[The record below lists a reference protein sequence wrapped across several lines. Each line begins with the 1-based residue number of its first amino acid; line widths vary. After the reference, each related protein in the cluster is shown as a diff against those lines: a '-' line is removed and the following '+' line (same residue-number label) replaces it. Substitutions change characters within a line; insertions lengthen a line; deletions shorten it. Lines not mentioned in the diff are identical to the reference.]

1 MSGTYEQGPVWAL
14 GMMSGTSLDG
24 ADAALIETDG
34 VTVAA
39 TGPWR
44 TAPYPADLRDRL
56 RAVIEGRGAR
66 QAAEHALTE
75 FHADLAGSL
84 TGRGRQCGRKDV
96 ALVGFPGHTVR
107 HEPDAGRTDQIGDG
121 AALAQRLGIGV
132 VNDFRS
138 NDVAGGRAGGAARA
152 ALSCGARPAERARHA
167 TRRAQPRRRRQR
179 HLDRRPD
186 R

>member
-1 MSGTYEQGPVWAL
+1 MYHRVEAHPQRGAYLGNRPSLVSETRVQGPIWAL

-66 QAAEHALTE
+66 Q
-75 FHADLAGSL
+75 
-84 TGRGRQCGRKDV
+84 K
-96 ALVGFPGHTVR
+96 
-107 HEPDAGRTDQIGDG
+107 
-121 AALAQRLGIGV
+121 RL
-132 VNDFRS
+132 S
-138 NDVAGGRAGGAARA
+138 
-152 ALSCGARPAERARHA
+152 
-167 TRRAQPRRRRQR
+167 TR
-179 HLDRRPD
+179 
-186 R
+186 